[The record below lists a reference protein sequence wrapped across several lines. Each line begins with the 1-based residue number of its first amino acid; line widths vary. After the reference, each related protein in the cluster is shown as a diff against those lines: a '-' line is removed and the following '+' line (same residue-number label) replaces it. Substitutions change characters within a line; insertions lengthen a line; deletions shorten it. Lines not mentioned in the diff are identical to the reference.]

1 MAQTNANFTHSLVV
15 VFKATNGRFL
25 HFCWAHSVPRSCMT
39 NLWYNNSVTF
49 LGVLA
54 DHFLRRTGCRGQD
67 VEPVPH
73 SKGSSKMLALRF
85 PPWRQETSAMSQ
97 PPSHFIHTITLSR
110 LHHFCH
116 CSVFEMWLTQ
126 SLLLRSLS
134 EGPES
139 ASVLC
144 RGGARLWVI
153 MWCGCHLKQKSIK
166 C

>member
-1 MAQTNANFTHSLVV
+1 MQILHTVWWCFFRQQMECSRTSVGHIVYL
-15 VFKATNGRFL
+15 GRA
-25 HFCWAHSVPRSCMT
+25 WPII
-39 NLWYNNSVTF
+39 WYSNSVTF

-54 DHFLRRTGCRGQD
+54 DHFLRRTWCRGQD

-126 SLLLRSLS
+126 SLLLQSLS
-134 EGPES
+134 KGPES

-144 RGGARLWVI
+144 RGGARLWVT
-153 MWCGCHLKQKSIK
+153 MRCGCHLKQKSIK